1 MVWTCRAQRSTGW
14 IAEVRKLNV
23 VALKRSGRPRKSWD
37 EVLENDRKKLG
48 MDSADPQSG
57 EDAFE
62 KDLSKSP
69 TLGRGKQ
76 GSKMD
81 MMMMMSVR
89 YGMYVCIYVNYYK

>member
-1 MVWTCRAQRSTGW
+1 MYATYESTS
-14 IAEVRKLNV
+14 EVSSSYIYIFTVIIYYETIILVQNIKLSRILLT
-23 VALKRSGRPRKSWD
+23 LKI
-37 EVLENDRKKLG
+37 VL
-48 MDSADPQSG
+48 SG

-81 MMMMMSVR
+81 M
-89 YGMYVCIYVNYYK
+89 I

>member
-1 MVWTCRAQRSTGW
+1 MKQNY
-14 IAEVRKLNV
+14 L
-23 VALKRSGRPRKSWD
+23 PKSWD

-48 MDSADPQSG
+48 MDSADPNKIILSG

-81 MMMMMSVR
+81 MMMMNLRLSKGQPSRKISLPTANLTCVR
-89 YGMYVCIYVNYYK
+89 QGDNCLFLPLGIH